1 MRAIAIHR
9 VPTLAKAS
17 SETIRVLCERVPNIA
32 TQKGGRLQG
41 LHKYARQHPWP
52 YMAHQGELSLRRMR
66 RTRCI
71 KTYLLDAEIDLV
83 LAVDR
88 SRGRKSKLSVSLR
101 LPIRSCEPLVH
112 FVEKGRSGGTG
123 ISSHSRLRCA

>member
-17 SETIRVLCERVPNIA
+17 SETSRVLCERVPNIA
-32 TQKGGRLQG
+32 TQKRGRLQG

-88 SRGRKSKLSVSLR
+88 SRGRKASFR
-101 LPIRSCEPLVH
+101 YRSDADQIVRTPSA
-112 FVEKGRSGGTG
+112 FRRKGPAELEFH
-123 ISSHSRLRCA
+123 IL

>member
-32 TQKGGRLQG
+32 TQNEAGSKACTNMRGSILG
-41 LHKYARQHPWP
+41 L
-52 YMAHQGELSLRRMR
+52 YMAHQSELSLRRMR

-71 KTYLLDAEIDLV
+71 NTYLLDAEIDLV

-88 SRGRKSKLSVSLR
+88 SRGRKASFR
-101 LPIRSCEPLVH
+101 YRSDADQIVRTPSA
-112 FVEKGRSGGTG
+112 FRRKGPAELEFH
-123 ISSHSRLRCA
+123 IL